1 MSAVSVIL
9 RDISERQQAE
19 EARALL
25 ASIVESSDEAIY
37 GVKLDGRIVSWN
49 RGAELLFGY
58 ASQEMIGQKAAL
70 LNTPGRYDEL
80 RRCLAAVRKGR
91 AIQPFDAVLR
101 KKDGHGIEVSL
112 AISPIRNHAGEV
124 AGASIIARDIGSR
137 VRAERK
143 LRESEELFRGV
154 FAQAPVGVCVAA
166 PDGTYLQ
173 VNAAFCR
180 MVGYSEQELLA
191 MRWADLTHP
200 EDRARTQQLGD
211 RLCQDPGESA
221 ELEKRYLRRDG
232 SVLWGR
238 TRISLVQDSQGSPLY
253 FVVHVEDITERKHTA
268 EALHESENR
277 FRNMADSCPTMLWVT
292 GADGGAQFVNRM
304 YREFTGVTYAEVE
317 GGKWPL
323 LVHPDDAAQY
333 VGAFERAV
341 REHASFRAE
350 ARIRRADGEWR
361 LIGSYAEP
369 RLSPSGAFLGHVG
382 LTADITARNEAEQA
396 VRASEEKFRQL
407 TENIHEVF
415 WMMPPAGDEI
425 LYVSPAYEHVWERT
439 CDSLY
444 QNPMS
449 WTESIHPDDRGSA
462 HALFARQIQGEAIE
476 SEYRIR
482 TPGGQ
487 EKWIRDRAFPIRGE
501 AGELRRVVGIAEDVT
516 EAKHYEEDL
525 IQAWEGADA
534 ANRAKSRF
542 LANMSHEIR
551 TPMNGVLGMLQL
563 LMTSELN
570 SEQRRYVTVAQDS
583 GRALLALIDDI
594 LDLSKIE
601 ARKITLEKLN
611 FDPRRTVD
619 DVVQLLR
626 VQASAKGLGFH
637 SSMSPGIPP
646 LLRGDAHR
654 LRQVLTNLAGNAIK
668 FTEHGQVTLEAQ
680 LESQRDSSA
689 TIRFAI
695 TDTGIGLRPEQAARL
710 FSPFTQA
717 DASTTRKYG
726 GTGLGLA
733 ICKQLVE
740 MMGGTIGVESREGQ
754 GATFWFTAVL
764 ELAPAMASAATAQ
777 PVEERFTAPSEASHP
792 GPAAGPSARIL
803 VAEDNATNREVA
815 LAQLQKLGYRAD
827 AVPNGAEAVKA
838 LEQGGYHLVLMDCEM
853 PVMDGYQATRT
864 IRRSMRPNIP
874 IIAVTADAMSG
885 DRDRCLSEGMND
897 YLSKPVELGRLAE
910 VLGKWLPASNAG
922 PGPSAGVA
930 AKPVFDEEAFL
941 GRLMGDRKLAG
952 IVLRGFLQDV
962 PSQLENLRR
971 RLENA
976 DSPGTRSQA
985 HMLKGAAAT
994 VAADDLRAIALA
1006 MEQAGRAGELERC
1019 RQLLPRV
1026 ADEFERFKRALDWA
1040 GWTHT
1045 KDNEILQGTD
1055 QR

>member
-1 MSAVSVIL
+1 M
-9 RDISERQQAE
+9 
-19 EARALL
+19 
-25 ASIVESSDEAIY
+25 
-37 GVKLDGRIVSWN
+37 
-49 RGAELLFGY
+49 
-58 ASQEMIGQKAAL
+58 
-70 LNTPGRYDEL
+70 
-80 RRCLAAVRKGR
+80 
-91 AIQPFDAVLR
+91 
-101 KKDGHGIEVSL
+101 
-112 AISPIRNHAGEV
+112 
-124 AGASIIARDIGSR
+124 
-137 VRAERK
+137 
-143 LRESEELFRGV
+143 
-154 FAQAPVGVCVAA
+154 
-166 PDGTYLQ
+166 
-173 VNAAFCR
+173 
-180 MVGYSEQELLA
+180 
-191 MRWADLTHP
+191 
-200 EDRARTQQLGD
+200 
-211 RLCQDPGESA
+211 
-221 ELEKRYLRRDG
+221 
-232 SVLWGR
+232 
-238 TRISLVQDSQGSPLY
+238 
-253 FVVHVEDITERKHTA
+253 
-268 EALHESENR
+268 
-277 FRNMADSCPTMLWVT
+277 
-292 GADGGAQFVNRM
+292 
-304 YREFTGVTYAEVE
+304 
-317 GGKWPL
+317 
-323 LVHPDDAAQY
+323 
-333 VGAFERAV
+333 
-341 REHASFRAE
+341 
-350 ARIRRADGEWR
+350 
-361 LIGSYAEP
+361 
-369 RLSPSGAFLGHVG
+369 
-382 LTADITARNEAEQA
+382 
-396 VRASEEKFRQL
+396 

-415 WMMPPAGDEI
+415 WMMPPAGDQI

-444 QNPMS
+444 KNPMA
-449 WTESIHPDDRGSA
+449 WAEAIHPDDLESA

-487 EKWIRDRAFPIRGE
+487 EKWIRDRAFPIHGE
-501 AGELRRVVGIAEDVT
+501 AGEVIRVVGVAEDIT

-525 IQAWEGADA
+525 IQAWEGADS

-563 LMTSELN
+563 LMISDLN

-611 FDPRRTVD
+611 FDPRQTVD

-626 VQASAKGLGFH
+626 VQASARGLGFH
-637 SSMSPGIPP
+637 SSVSPDIPP
-646 LLRGDAHR
+646 VLRGDAHR

-668 FTEHGQVTLEAQ
+668 FTERGQVTLDAK
-680 LESQRDSSA
+680 LESQRDGTA

-695 TDTGIGLRPEQAARL
+695 ADTGIGIRADQAARL

-740 MMGGTIGVESREGQ
+740 MMGGSIGVESREGQ
-754 GATFWFTAVL
+754 GATFWFTAAL
-764 ELAPAMASAATAQ
+764 ELAPAMESAATAQ
-777 PVEERFTAPSEASHP
+777 PVGERFTAPSEASHP
-792 GPAAGPSARIL
+792 GPAARIL

-838 LEQGGYHLVLMDCEM
+838 LEQGVYNLVLMDCEM
-853 PVMDGYQATRT
+853 PVMDGYQATRA
-864 IRRSMRPNIP
+864 IRGSMRPNIP

-885 DRDRCLSEGMND
+885 DRDRCLCEGMND

-910 VLGKWLPASNAG
+910 VLAKWLPAPNLDSGTGAG
-922 PGPSAGVA
+922 PGSGNGAA
-930 AKPVFDEEAFL
+930 AKPVFDEGAFL

-962 PSQLENLRR
+962 PSQLENLRQ
-971 RLENA
+971 RLQNA
-976 DSPGTRSQA
+976 DSLGTRSQA

-1006 MEQAGRAGELERC
+1006 MEQAGRAGEMDRC
-1019 RQLLPRV
+1019 RQLLPQV
-1026 ADEFERFKRALDWA
+1026 AEEFERFKRALDWA
-1040 GWTHT
+1040 GWAQT